1 MKDSIEA
8 VNIRDREPSPE
19 EAASAKA
26 AAAVL
31 SKMRAEDGTLNIQ
44 TGDHGTVKIVPA
56 IADQLI
62 ELLDRVANGSMVGF
76 VPAHSMLTTHQ
87 AADILN
93 DSHEYLLK
101 LLEEGE
107 IFHLPPGYLHRVS
120 LVDLMRYKARR
131 SAERVAGI
139 EEFARLGQEWDAA

>member
-8 VNIRDREPSPE
+8 VDIRDREPSPE

-26 AAAVL
+26 AAAAL
-31 SKMRAEDGTLNIQ
+31 AKMRAEDGTLDIQ
-44 TGDHGTVKIVPA
+44 TSDAGTVKIEPV

-76 VPAHSMLTTHQ
+76 VPANSMLTTHQ

-101 LLEEGE
+101 LLEDGE
-107 IFHLPPGYLHRVS
+107 ILHLPPGYFHRVS
-120 LVDLMRYKARR
+120 LVDLLRYKARR
-131 SAERVAGI
+131 SIERAAGLK
-139 EEFARLGQEWDAA
+139 ELARLGQEWDAA